1 VRLTDEVYVVGG
13 GTSNAFGLT
22 NDPDCHIYLVD
33 GGDELALIDCGIGE
47 GDSIDRLMANVRA
60 EGLDP
65 SRITKLLLTHYH
77 MDHAGGAARMRERLG
92 LDVVAPADAAEAL
105 RMGDERAVALDMAKA
120 AGLYP
125 PDYRFEPVEV
135 AVEVREGDRVQV
147 GRLELEVI
155 ETPGH
160 CDGHVSYLLR
170 GREKTYL
177 FSGDV
182 VFSRGRVVMQNIHDC
197 SIQKTA
203 DSLAKLA
210 EIDFD
215 ALLPGHAAICLDGG
229 PRHVALAH
237 HTSQRLFVPD
247 KLDPGLIP

>member
-210 EIDFD
+210 EIDFE

-237 HTSQRLFVPD
+237 NACRTLFVPD

>member
-1 VRLTDEVYVVGG
+1 MRLTNEVSIVGG

-47 GDSIDRLMANVRA
+47 GDSIDRIVANIRA

-65 SRITKLLLTHYH
+65 TRLTKLLLTHYH
-77 MDHAGGAARMRERLG
+77 MDHAGGAARIRERLG
-92 LDVVAPADAAEAL
+92 LDVVAPAGAAAAL
-105 RMGDERAVALDMAKA
+105 RTGDEGAVALDAAKQ

-135 AVEVREGDRVQV
+135 ALEVREGDRVPV
-147 GRLELEVI
+147 GRLALEVI

-160 CDGHVSYLLR
+160 CDGHASYLLR
-170 GREKTYL
+170 GRNKTYL
-177 FSGDV
+177 FSGDA
-182 VFSRGRVVMQNIHDC
+182 VFSRGRVVMQTIHDC
-197 SIQKTA
+197 SIQKSA
-203 DSLAKLA
+203 ASIAKLA
-210 EIDFD
+210 AIAFD
-215 ALLPGHAAICLDGG
+215 ALLPGHAAVCLDGG

-237 HTSQRLFVPD
+237 QVSQVLLVPD

>member
-1 VRLTDEVYVVGG
+1 
-13 GTSNAFGLT
+13 
-22 NDPDCHIYLVD
+22 
-33 GGDELALIDCGIGE
+33 
-47 GDSIDRLMANVRA
+47 
-60 EGLDP
+60 
-65 SRITKLLLTHYH
+65 
-77 MDHAGGAARMRERLG
+77 MRERLG

-210 EIDFD
+210 EIDFE

-237 HTSQRLFVPD
+237 NACRTLFVPD

>member
-1 VRLTDEVYVVGG
+1 LTEEVYIVGG

-33 GGDELALIDCGIGE
+33 GGDDMALIDCGIGE
-47 GDSIDRLMANVRA
+47 GDSIDRIVENVRG

-65 SRITKLLLTHYH
+65 SRITKLVLTHYH
-77 MDHAGGAARMRERLG
+77 MDHAGGAARIRERLG
-92 LDVVAPADAAEAL
+92 LDVVAPADAAKAL
-105 RMGDERAVALDMAKA
+105 RSGDERAVALDQAKA

-125 PDYRFEPVEV
+125 PDYRFAPVEV
-135 AVEVREGDRVQV
+135 DVEVREGDRVAV
-147 GRLELEVI
+147 GCLELEAI

-160 CDGHVSYLLR
+160 CDGHVSYLVR
-170 GREKTYL
+170 GRDKTYL
-177 FSGDV
+177 FSGDAI
-182 VFSRGRVVMQNIHDC
+182 FSRGRVVMQTIHDC
-197 SIQKTA
+197 SIQKSA
-203 DSLAKLA
+203 ASIAKLA
-210 EIDFD
+210 GIAFD

-237 HTSQRLFVPD
+237 QVSQVLLVPD

>member
-1 VRLTDEVYVVGG
+1 MRLTDEVYIVGG

-47 GDSIDRLMANVRA
+47 GDSIDRIVENVRS
-60 EGLDP
+60 ECLDP

-77 MDHAGGAARMRERLG
+77 MDHAGGAARVRERLG
-92 LDVVAPADAAEAL
+92 LEVVAPADAAAAL
-105 RMGDERAVALDMAKA
+105 RTGDEGAVALDIAKR

-125 PDYRFEPVEV
+125 ADYRFEPVEV
-135 AVEVREGDRVQV
+135 ACEVREGDRIPV

-170 GREKTYL
+170 GRETTYL

-197 SIQKTA
+197 SIQKSA
-203 DSLAKLA
+203 ASIAKLA
-210 EIDFD
+210 GLEFD
-215 ALLPGHAAICLDGG
+215 ALLPGHAAISLREG

-237 HTSQRLFVPD
+237 DVCRNLLVPD